1 MAELGIVEGK
11 KRPKLAFHKKSCTNE
26 PYLTKDALT
35 PKLTASYQ
43 DPANISP
50 HTKYRPKE
58 TLRCHLDE
66 FAALQYSVGK
76 EYFRG
81 PEINSLLTKVDLNEF
96 TVIVQYDR

>member
-1 MAELGIVEGK
+1 VEGE
-11 KRPKLAFHKKSCTNE
+11 KRPKLGFHKKPWANQ
-26 PYLTKDALT
+26 PYLTKDAQT

-66 FAALQYSVGK
+66 FAALQSSVGK

-81 PEINSLLTKVDLNEF
+81 PELNFLLTKVDLNEF
-96 TVIVQYDR
+96 TLIVQYDR